1 MIIENNILKTITAS
15 FDRSPNQRNKLLES
29 DAEIISLKNGTYL
42 AATVDNIVEEI
53 ATGLYS
59 DPYLIGWMA
68 VMSSISDLSA
78 VGASPLGL
86 LLTENIP
93 SEYPADKL
101 ALIQKGIH
109 DACSI
114 SGTYVIGGDTN
125 NSGELQ
131 LGATAIGII
140 ENEPVISRLGCQ
152 EDELL
157 MISNPM
163 GLGTCFA
170 LTQLFY
176 NQYTIPY
183 LPTPKLERGQ
193 LIRKFAT
200 SCIDS
205 SDGFIPAICNLM
217 ELNNLGFAINKELD
231 ELIDKRVI
239 EIAKKVDMPTWFFL
253 AGPHGE
259 FELVFTMPPSNL
271 DEFLS
276 EASKIEWTPKVI
288 GSVVKKKEL
297 HYSFNNKNMLIDGFG
312 ITNLFGESGG
322 DPKTYIQALYKM
334 NQNWTN

>member
-140 ENEPVISRLGCQ
+140 ENEPKLNIMNKLSKRLSDIISENVFTSGSWCKSLNSLYDSYFSPSWAITPGAYAGAGIFHSSGIGLYTGLL
-152 EDELL
+152 EEL
-157 MISNPM
+157 P
-163 GLGTCFA
+163 LGT
-170 LTQLFY
+170 
-176 NQYTIPY
+176 
-183 LPTPKLERGQ
+183 R
-193 LIRKFAT
+193 IRPPPPPPQPPPAAAR
-200 SCIDS
+200 
-205 SDGFIPAICNLM
+205 SDWGV
-217 ELNNLGFAINKELD
+217 NNG
-231 ELIDKRVI
+231 
-239 EIAKKVDMPTWFFL
+239 
-253 AGPHGE
+253 AGPE
-259 FELVFTMPPSNL
+259 RVCC
-271 DEFLS
+271 
-276 EASKIEWTPKVI
+276 
-288 GSVVKKKEL
+288 
-297 HYSFNNKNMLIDGFG
+297 
-312 ITNLFGESGG
+312 
-322 DPKTYIQALYKM
+322 
-334 NQNWTN
+334 